1 MPIYEFRCP
10 ACGHDFE
17 KIMKVD
23 ATAPGCPRCGA
34 SETARKVS
42 LSSFQFNGSGFYTTD
57 YRSPSA
63 KAERASESSGS
74 AASSST
80 PKSE

>member
-10 ACGHDFE
+10 ACGHNFE

-23 ATAPGCPRCGA
+23 AAAPGCPRCGA

-42 LSSFQFNGSGFYTTD
+42 LSSFQFNGTGFYTTD

-63 KAERASESSGS
+63 NAERASESGGS
-74 AASSST
+74 TSSPSST
-80 PKSE
+80 KSD

>member
-23 ATAPGCPRCGA
+23 AAAPGCPSCGA
-34 SETARKVS
+34 TETSRKVS

-63 KAERASESSGS
+63 KAERASEAGGS
-74 AASSST
+74 AASGST
-80 PKSE
+80 PKSD

>member
-10 ACGHDFE
+10 ACGHEFE

-23 ATAPGCPRCGA
+23 AAAPGCSGCGA
-34 SETARKVS
+34 PETARKVS
-42 LSSFQFNGSGFYTTD
+42 LSSFQFNGSGFYSTD
-57 YRSPSA
+57 YRTPTA
-63 KAERASESSGS
+63 KAERASETG
-74 AASSST
+74 ASTTSNVT